1 MVENQI
7 AIPNCLR
14 KPILARLQRSHAVQ
28 LAMVG
33 AAQFIKLARTHRDI
47 IQLCK
52 DCPQC
57 TKFGKNLNANASF
70 NSSKTLPLLYGPN
83 EELQLDYAGPLLDSA
98 CNSLYILV
106 AIDRYFKYP
115 SAMVN
120 RSTGGK
126 KIIKFLKSYI
136 QHQSIPKSIQ
146 TDQYSDFKNNLVQA
160 FSKKKN
166 IYQQFCPVGD
176 HRGCGLVERSMH
188 TIKRQLGA
196 SRLNPVFF

>member
-1 MVENQI
+1 MVENRI
-7 AIPNCLR
+7 IIPNCLR

-33 AAQFIKLARTHRDI
+33 AAHFIWLPRTHRDI

-57 TKFGKNLNANASF
+57 TKVGKNFNANASF
-70 NSSKTLPLLYGPN
+70 NSSKTLSLLYGPN
-83 EELQLDYAGPLLDSA
+83 EDLQLDYAGPLLDSA
-98 CNSLYILV
+98 CNNLYILV

-115 SAMVN
+115 SAMIT

-136 QHQSIPKSIQ
+136 QHKSIPKSIQ
-146 TDQYSDFKNNLVQA
+146 TDQYSDFKNSLVQA
-160 FSKKKN
+160 FSKEKN

-176 HRGCGLVERSMH
+176 HRGCGLVERSMQ

-196 SRLNPVFF
+196 S